1 MRAFLHLVLC
11 FSPVGDSFRQ
21 RLRMFPALVNCTTID
36 WFSEWPVEALSSVA
50 KSFLADVEV
59 RDMPGVMHRHG
70 GDASASDLCALLHV
84 AAQT

>member
-1 MRAFLHLVLC
+1 LYGVAACRIRACLHLVLC
-11 FSPVGDSFRQ
+11 FSPVGDAFRQ

-59 RDMPGVMHRHG
+59 SQHTVRYH
-70 GDASASDLCALLHV
+70 
-84 AAQT
+84 AAR